1 MQFTS
6 VNGYQSNM
14 RQLNYGVSQGSVLCF
29 LLLILFIT
37 NFHLVVQ
44 CSSVHQFADGTNL
57 LVVET
62 SLKQLNKKVN
72 RDLKLTVQWVRA
84 NKVFFKCQ
92 QD

>member
-37 NFHLVVQ
+37 NLHLVVQ
-44 CSSVHQFADGTNL
+44 CSSVHQFAGGTNL